1 MTPVDAARFRRPSP
15 WAWLTERIWRV
26 EHAFEHAKAQ
36 RREQDTT
43 YRIFFVLVMF
53 TTAFA
58 TLAAGAITKALL
70 SHSGSGAGGA
80 PIAAVARADLV
91 DRDGRLLAVDLLHY
105 AAYLDPREVWDPA
118 ETRRGLMS
126 VLPALP
132 KDRIDKA
139 LASNRHSFLISGL
152 TPEQKD
158 QLHDLGLP
166 GISFEPED
174 RRIYPLGQTAAHLIG
189 FTDTGGSG
197 LAGAEK
203 ALDKVVRQ
211 SGAKGAPV
219 TLSIDLRVQAALD
232 DELQRAAENF
242 QVLGAVG
249 LVVDIHT
256 GEILGLSSY
265 PAFDPNSPGKSD
277 PSKLVNHVAATV
289 YEPGSVFKVFTLAM
303 GLDAGVATPH
313 TMFDARTPL
322 VLSGRTIHD
331 YDKDNA
337 MLPLWMVFTH
347 SSNIGA
353 ARLALLSGQQRMDT
367 YFHNFG
373 LFGAA
378 PSELAES
385 ARPIKP
391 RRLDDNTMAS
401 MSFGQAISVSPLA
414 LATGMV
420 AILNGGEYRP
430 LTIRKLDGKPAPG
443 RRILSETTSRTML
456 DLMRLNA
463 LKASGGTGG
472 KADAAAPGLRLGG
485 KTGSAQKTEGKH
497 YGKMLVSSFAAVF
510 PTDGPMDA
518 PRYFVLIMMDSP
530 HATKETYGFATG
542 GWTAAPTAGRVINR
556 IAPFL
561 GVPRTDQAS
570 IDEEDGV
577 IVSRYVGAQAVAKPV
592 TKVAQTAPKPL
603 KVAASESPEPAS
615 GEEE

>member
-1 MTPVDAARFRRPSP
+1 MSPIDISRYRPPSP
-15 WAWLTERIWRV
+15 WAWVTDRIWRV

-53 TTAFA
+53 ATAFA
-58 TLAAGAITKALL
+58 MLAAGAVTKALF
-70 SHSGSGAGGA
+70 SNPGSDAAGV
-80 PIAAVARADLV
+80 PAAASARADLV
-91 DRDGRLLAVDLLHY
+91 DRTGALLAVDLVHY
-105 AAYLDPREVWDPA
+105 GAYLDPRDVWDQA
-118 ETRRGLMS
+118 EIRRGLAA
-126 VLPALP
+126 ALP
-132 KDRIDKA
+132 NLPQARIETA
-139 LASNRHSFLISGL
+139 LRSNRRSFLISGL

-158 QLHDLGLP
+158 RLHDLGLP
-166 GISFEPED
+166 GVTFEPED
-174 RRIYPLGQTAAHLIG
+174 RRIYPLGPTAAHLIG
-189 FTDTGGSG
+189 FTDTAGAG
-197 LAGAEK
+197 LAGSER
-203 ALDKVVRQ
+203 ALDKIVRQ

-219 TLSIDLRVQAALD
+219 ALSIDLRVQAALD
-232 DELQRAAENF
+232 EEVARAAQQF
-242 QVLGAVG
+242 QTVGAVG
-249 LVVDIHT
+249 LVVDVHT

-265 PAFDPNSPGKSD
+265 PTFNPNEPAKAPAGD
-277 PSKLVNHVAATV
+277 LVNHVAATV

-303 GLDAGVATPH
+303 GLDSRVANPH

-353 ARLALLSGQQRMDT
+353 ARLALLAGKERVES
-367 YFHNFG
+367 YFRGFG

-385 ARPIKP
+385 ARPIRQ
-391 RRLDDNTMAS
+391 RRLDDNTVAS
-401 MSFGQAISVSPLA
+401 MSFGQAISVSPLS
-414 LATGMV
+414 LATGMAAV
-420 AILNGGEYRP
+420 LNGGSYRP
-430 LTIRKLDGKPAPG
+430 LTIRKLNGPPPEG
-443 RRILSETTSRTML
+443 RRVLSPETSRTML

-472 KADAAAPGLRLGG
+472 KADAAAPGLRVGG
-485 KTGSAQKTEGKH
+485 KTGSAQKAVNGR

-510 PTDGPMDA
+510 PTDGPVEA
-518 PRYFVLIMMDSP
+518 PRYLVLIMMDSP

-542 GWTAAPTAGRVINR
+542 GWTAAPTAGRVIDR

-561 GVPRTDQAS
+561 GVSRADPAVVEQEDAS
-570 IDEEDGV
+570 I
-577 IVSRYVGAQAVAKPV
+577 ITRYVGAQAV
-592 TKVAQTAPKPL
+592 PKP
-603 KVAASESPEPAS
+603 AAPAHAAATPAAPAPEPPS